1 MRIATPPTRP
11 TGRVRNPDPA
21 PADPPPTA
29 APSPTRRPLRSPA
42 TIARY
47 VAQADPSFA
56 PVVKAAGPFAP
67 REPSADPFNAL
78 ARAIAYQQL
87 AGRAAAAIHGRFL
100 AVFGSDLPT
109 PATVLATPVDTL
121 RACGLSG
128 AKAAAI
134 HDLALKFSDGTIP
147 LEWLSD
153 MSDDEVV
160 ARLSEVRGV
169 GRWTAE
175 MFLLFDLRRPDV
187 WPVDD
192 YGVRK
197 GWAVIHGNTEMPKP
211 KALAALGDPLRPHRS
226 AAAWYC
232 WRAVDAITP

>member
-1 MRIATPPTRP
+1 MTRS
-11 TGRVRNPDPA
+11 TQ
-21 PADPPPTA
+21 
-29 APSPTRRPLRSPA
+29 RPLRSPA
-42 TIARY
+42 AIARH
-47 VAQADPSFA
+47 VARIDPAFA
-56 PVVKAAGPFAP
+56 PVVAAAGPFAP
-67 REPSADPFNAL
+67 RTPGGDPFNAL

-100 AVFGSDLPT
+100 AVFGAEPPSPQ
-109 PATVLATPVDTL
+109 AVLATPVETL

-128 AKAAAI
+128 SKAAAI
-134 HDLALKFSDGTIP
+134 LDLALKFSDGTVP
-147 LEWLSD
+147 AERLAT
-153 MSDDEVV
+153 MPDDEVV

-192 YGVRK
+192 FGVRK
-197 GWAVIHGNTEMPKP
+197 GWMVIHGSDAMPKP
-211 KALAALGDPLRPHRS
+211 KELEPLGEPLRPHRS

-232 WRAVDAITP
+232 WRAVDALTP

>member
-1 MRIATPPTRP
+1 MASQIE
-11 TGRVRNPDPA
+11 
-21 PADPPPTA
+21 ADAPPP
-29 APSPTRRPLRSPA
+29 RKRPLRSPSA
-42 TIARY
+42 IAAHLVR
-47 VAQADPSFA
+47 ADPAFA
-56 PVVKAAGPFAP
+56 AVVRAAGPFAP
-67 REPSADPFNAL
+67 RPPSQDAFNAL

-100 AVFGSDLPT
+100 AVFGTDLPT
-109 PATVLATPVDTL
+109 PAAVLATPIEVL

-134 HDLALKFSDGTIP
+134 TDLAAKFTDGTVP
-147 LEWLSD
+147 VEKLAA
-153 MSDDEVV
+153 MPDDEVV
-160 ARLSEVRGV
+160 ARLSAVRGV

-192 YGVRK
+192 FGVRK
-197 GWAVIHGNTEMPKP
+197 GWTLIHQ
-211 KALAALGDPLRPHRS
+211 LAAMPTPRELTSLGDSLRPYRS

-232 WRAVDAITP
+232 WRAGDTLTP

>member
-1 MRIATPPTRP
+1 VAAHVV
-11 TGRVRNPDPA
+11 RVDPA
-21 PADPPPTA
+21 FA
-29 APSPTRRPLRSPA
+29 A
-42 TIARY
+42 
-47 VAQADPSFA
+47 
-56 PVVKAAGPFAP
+56 VVRAAGPFAP
-67 REPSADPFNAL
+67 RPPSDDAFNAL

-100 AVFGSDLPT
+100 AIFGADLPA
-109 PATVLATPVDTL
+109 PAAVLATPVETL

-134 HDLALKFSDGTIP
+134 LDLAAKFSDGTVP
-147 LEWLSD
+147 LEHLSAMAD
-153 MSDDEVV
+153 EEVV
-160 ARLSEVRGV
+160 TRLSAVRGV

-197 GWAVIHGNTEMPKP
+197 GWALIHEQTSIPTPRE
-211 KALAALGDPLRPHRS
+211 LTTLGEPLRPHRS

-232 WRAVDAITP
+232 WRAVDALTP

>member
-1 MRIATPPTRP
+1 MRVVPDTA
-11 TGRVRNPDPA
+11 DPA
-21 PADPPPTA
+21 PVRA
-29 APSPTRRPLRSPA
+29 RLLRSPA
-42 TIARY
+42 AIARHI
-47 VAQADPSFA
+47 VRIDPAFA
-56 PVVKAAGPFAP
+56 TVVNAAGPFAP
-67 REPSADPFNAL
+67 RAPSADPFNAL

-100 AVFGSDLPT
+100 ALFGSQLPA
-109 PATVLATPVDTL
+109 PATVLATPVERL

-128 AKAAAI
+128 AKTAAI
-134 HDLALKFSDGTIP
+134 LDLALKFTDGTVP
-147 LEWLSD
+147 LDRLAALP
-153 MSDDEVV
+153 DDEVV
-160 ARLSEVRGV
+160 ARLTEVRGV

-197 GWAVIHGNTEMPKP
+197 GWAVIHGIDAMPKP
-211 KALAALGDPLRPHRS
+211 KELLTLGEGLRPHRS

-232 WRAVDAITP
+232 WRAVDTLTP

>member
-1 MRIATPPTRP
+1 MKNRAS
-11 TGRVRNPDPA
+11 A
-21 PADPPPTA
+21 APPPA
-29 APSPTRRPLRSPA
+29 LPRRPLRSPSA
-42 TIARY
+42 IAMHIVRVDPAFAGV
-47 VAQADPSFA
+47 VA
-56 PVVKAAGPFAP
+56 AAGPFAP
-67 REPSADPFNAL
+67 RPPSQDPFNAL

-100 AVFGSDLPT
+100 TLFGTELPA
-109 PATVLATPVDTL
+109 PAIVLAMALEDL

-134 HDLALKFSDGTIP
+134 LDLALKFTDGTVP
-147 LEWLSD
+147 LERLAG
-153 MSDDEVV
+153 MPDDEVV
-160 ARLSEVRGV
+160 RRLSEVRGV

-192 YGVRK
+192 FGVRK
-197 GWAVIHGNTEMPKP
+197 GWMAIHG
-211 KALAALGDPLRPHRS
+211 LAAMPTPRELTTLADSLRPHRS

-232 WRAVDAITP
+232 WRAVDTLTP

>member
-1 MRIATPPTRP
+1 MATSPTKAAR
-11 TGRVRNPDPA
+11 GVRKPEAASTATDPA
-21 PADPPPTA
+21 P
-29 APSPTRRPLRSPA
+29 TRKPLRSA
-42 TIARY
+42 AAIARY
-47 VAQADPSFA
+47 VVESDAAFA

-100 AVFGSDLPT
+100 AVFGTDLPA
-109 PATVLATPVDTL
+109 PATVLTTSVDTL

-147 LEWLSD
+147 LERLNAIP
-153 MSDDEVV
+153 DDEVV

-197 GWAVIHGNTEMPKP
+197 GWAVIHGSTDMPKP
-211 KALAALGDPLRPHRS
+211 KELMTLGEPLRPHRS

-232 WRAVDAITP
+232 WRAVDTATP

>member
-1 MRIATPPTRP
+1 
-11 TGRVRNPDPA
+11 VREDPA
-21 PADPPPTA
+21 
-29 APSPTRRPLRSPA
+29 
-42 TIARY
+42 
-47 VAQADPSFA
+47 FA
-56 PVVKAAGPFAP
+56 GVVRAAGPFTP
-67 REPSADPFNAL
+67 RPPSTDPFNAL

-100 AVFGSDLPT
+100 AIFGTDAPT
-109 PATVLATPVDTL
+109 PATVMATPVEDL

-134 HDLALKFSDGTIP
+134 LDLALKFSDGTVP
-147 LEWLSD
+147 LDRLAT
-153 MSDDEVV
+153 MPDDDVV

-192 YGVRK
+192 FGVRK
-197 GWAVIHGNTEMPKP
+197 GWTLIHGLAEMPSP
-211 KALAALGDPLRPHRS
+211 RGLTTLADALAPHRS

-232 WRAVDAITP
+232 WRAVETLTP

>member
-1 MRIATPPTRP
+1 VSPVTSQIDA
-11 TGRVRNPDPA
+11 GA
-21 PADPPPTA
+21 PPP
-29 APSPTRRPLRSPA
+29 RKRPLRSPSA
-42 TIARY
+42 IAAHLVR
-47 VAQADPSFA
+47 ADPTFA
-56 PVVKAAGPFAP
+56 AVVHAAGPFAP
-67 REPSADPFNAL
+67 RPPGQDAFNAL

-100 AVFGSDLPT
+100 AIFGTDPPT
-109 PATVLATPVDTL
+109 PAGVLATPIEVL

-134 HDLALKFSDGTIP
+134 TDLAAKFTDGTVP
-147 LEWLSD
+147 VEKLAA
-153 MSDDEVV
+153 MPDDQVV
-160 ARLSEVRGV
+160 ARLSAVRGV

-192 YGVRK
+192 FGVRK
-197 GWAVIHGNTEMPKP
+197 GWAAIHGNEVMPAP
-211 KALAALGDPLRPHRS
+211 RALMALGEVLRPHRS

-232 WRAVDAITP
+232 WRAVDTLTP

>member
-1 MRIATPPTRP
+1 MR
-11 TGRVRNPDPA
+11 VDPA
-21 PADPPPTA
+21 FA
-29 APSPTRRPLRSPA
+29 A
-42 TIARY
+42 
-47 VAQADPSFA
+47 
-56 PVVKAAGPFAP
+56 VVKAAGPFAP

-78 ARAIAYQQL
+78 ARAVTFQQL

-100 AVFGSDLPT
+100 ALFGTDPPT
-109 PATVLATPVDTL
+109 PVTVLATPIDRL
-121 RACGLSG
+121 RGCGLSG

-134 HDLALKFSDGTIP
+134 LDLALKFSDGTVPLDRLATIP
-147 LEWLSD
+147 
-153 MSDDEVV
+153 DDEVV

-197 GWAVIHGNTEMPKP
+197 GWALIHGDAEMPKP
-211 KALAALGDPLRPHRS
+211 KRLMELGEPLRPHRS

-232 WRAVDAITP
+232 WRAVDTLTP

>member
-1 MRIATPPTRP
+1 VRTAPRPKSTACRANPATPPT
-11 TGRVRNPDPA
+11 A
-21 PADPPPTA
+21 AA
-29 APSPTRRPLRSPA
+29 APTRKPLRSPA
-42 TIARY
+42 AIARY
-47 VAQADPSFA
+47 VIQTDPAFA
-56 PVVKAAGPFAP
+56 HVVKAAGSFAP
-67 REPSADPFNAL
+67 REPSGDPFNAL

-100 AVFGSDLPT
+100 ALFGTDLPT
-109 PATVLATPVDTL
+109 PATVLATPVEAL

-128 AKAAAI
+128 AKATAI
-134 HDLALKFSDGTIP
+134 HDLALKFTDGTIP
-147 LEWLSD
+147 LDRLATLP
-153 MSDDEVV
+153 DDEVV

-197 GWAVIHGNTEMPKP
+197 GWAVIHGATEMPKP
-211 KALAALGDPLRPHRS
+211 KELMALGDPLRPHRS

-232 WRAVDAITP
+232 WRAVDTATP